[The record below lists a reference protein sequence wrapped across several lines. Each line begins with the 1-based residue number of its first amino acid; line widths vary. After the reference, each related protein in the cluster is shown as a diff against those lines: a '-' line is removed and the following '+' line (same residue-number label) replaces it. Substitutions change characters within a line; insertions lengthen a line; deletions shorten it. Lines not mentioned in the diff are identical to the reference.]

1 MEYKDLI
8 KAKQQNDNSVNTI
21 PPHTNSISTGVY
33 DTSPIDEAVM
43 DKLFRGDAAIAKE
56 YSHFEAEKNK
66 YAKYDVNVNALS
78 TEEELQRERAKNQS
92 ALEQGFNMVVQAIA
106 NEVVIGGIKGF
117 SDIADLFINMFK
129 NEPNDYTNAVSQEL
143 ESWQDA
149 IRNKF
154 AIYEKDPDKSFNIL
168 DTGWIFNGL
177 VSVASTATMALPT
190 AGVVKGA
197 AAISKIPKLGKALKG
212 ARAATVKGT
221 ANILRKVPAWSSI
234 STGRMVNA
242 IERGA
247 SITTN
252 AAVSRTIENYME
264 AREVYKE
271 VYDNKLEEV
280 NSLTKEQKDELIANN
295 PQFEGMS
302 NEEIAKYIAGESAD
316 KTFKL
321 DYYALLFD
329 VLQFNGISSLWKPKA
344 FNRSTAA
351 LRIENIN
358 SMRQAAIDAG
368 EENAKKLLTT
378 TGIKGWA
385 NRQLYKFNSPKSAL
399 STLLSIPF
407 TEGLEEMLQ
416 GYNTEAG
423 KTKAEEIMHPYT
435 FTPLT
440 LSSYLSDPESWEQGF
455 WGVVGGKGFEK
466 VSTYVGNGYK
476 ILKAK
481 WNKEEISKQDYALW
495 LTANEKIRTSE
506 IRNRN
511 NIFKQ
516 YKANMDRLNAVNGEA
531 PKGIRTLRDNNGNII
546 YEKRTI
552 KRDNGEEITID
563 VPKKEEYEL
572 SENEIVEEK
581 IKATN
586 NFLADMG
593 MNACDAGNYRLLME
607 YIKDPIVRKSILE
620 SNPEYSS
627 IFNDILTK
635 QMDKV
640 RSNYEDNVYSIGN
653 AVEDENN
660 VSFSAITKLSRNV
673 TRSQLALESIDDR
686 INALNNNID
695 KLNLSDDEKTK
706 VNKRL
711 LSELYKEYNQI
722 KNYADNIRSRT
733 AKIENEKNNV
743 YQYSEQGRDAEL
755 YYIDRSLSSLR
766 ELIKNIAGETIDISS
781 FNEVDFDYIISDLI
795 KDTTID
801 KSNPTTFDFSKLQDG
816 VYKEDNIS
824 LDTDTKAF
832 VIPEPITKKIDLLKS
847 KAYLEAYIPKTL
859 QDKRYFIKEMQE
871 QEDMF
876 YGIKIANAAKQIED
890 WAIKQDDLVQTY
902 KDITTNN
909 VPEELKDALNVLRW
923 GYSGTKEWVNTI
935 IQSLIEEQKK
945 RDRIKEE
952 SGKANVNGET
962 LTEDKAEELQK
973 KHNPVEED
981 RKKDTINPEVNP
993 KDKANDDVGTPSST
1007 GDSKQTTD
1015 EAPDGSPVQTTDDSN
1030 NKADSI
1036 VTDLLRKQAEE
1047 RKKDSDDAEK
1057 LFKREEQA
1065 IRVLDN
1071 QEEII
1076 FKNAIVKYFK
1086 EHIITSND
1094 IDDIINLDIKTTEL
1108 SNKYANKI
1116 IDDYKSGKIAIKNI
1130 EKVDHELIINAI
1142 QDEIMFLRSTIKM
1155 AKLNTTDDKRT
1166 IINKLLVKSRL
1177 ASYSKDI
1184 FKNVDSISDYLKT
1197 DNNELID
1204 KLVQSYIEDIY
1215 GDQLS
1220 NLKTVHIDDLIL
1232 YLYNKY
1238 CANENIFTKKEL
1250 KDVFKLIRD
1259 QKLLRNYNSNVKG
1272 NYNIVFNNSMLDSS
1286 AGNYNNFAIAISELE
1301 ASRRANDSNM
1311 RFNPITRKGSIDDIN
1326 STEFENLNKLIN
1338 SKKLQYGT
1346 KLIVE
1351 LADNG
1356 YLEIYAGS
1364 KDKRTKLGTLNVP
1377 AQEVDSQNNT
1387 VTYKPRIGKNA
1398 VLIHGVTST
1407 TKQNKDGSK
1416 LYNSYRLIADPI
1428 FQAIYNDKELF
1439 NIVYK
1444 YRITNNKSKFDN
1456 DLAEQFR
1463 TKLFEAI
1470 KDKGDINKYFNKA
1483 NEITGKDIL
1492 DSISYIAVYDTSPAN
1507 VDDLEYHRLN
1517 YYNYCKKEFF
1527 NYQKSY
1533 EIAKAINDNSS
1544 KYTITFNGLTI
1555 KTSDNIIKKGVEI
1568 SDTEININQLKLN
1581 GKSNP
1586 IVMFENDASDMT
1598 RATIEDSRIDLSGK
1612 IIPPLSTGSMG
1623 LFLGFK
1629 NEAMMI
1635 ATLTTPNKLSK
1646 DNGMKSDM
1654 TNELVNIISGAIDK
1668 RNKGTNAES
1677 IITELYDKFS
1687 YLFNSRD
1694 LHAPSIFSGIFNMSS
1709 VDKETGSKYIVFKN
1723 DNNDKGFTISFYVDK
1738 KDNDK
1743 LVIKVKDDRQE
1754 EKITYIKDGN
1764 EKELQTAIK
1773 EIVNGITY
1781 NKSFV
1786 AKRDNEAYKNNPY
1799 FRKTDNG
1806 GFIIKLNNNKREY
1819 DNFADFVIRE
1829 NAFKTN
1835 AIINDTIE
1843 SGDSITSMYMEVKE
1857 TKTKKKK
1864 EDTTKKVEK
1873 EYNFNKASINEAKTK
1888 LTETITKVNGKSRK
1902 INEPIKAIDI
1912 LKAIGLDQN
1921 EDISKI
1927 INKGETSIIPEEVY
1941 YNSTLGEH
1949 QAQFESSNNK
1959 ITLVKYMTNINNYIG
1974 KSNHTVDAKKSYIQK
1989 EMMRMLVHE
1998 SIHKKISEL
2007 TKEQRSYILTQI
2019 ADVYD
2024 ETIRQL
2030 NKKIKDKTGD
2040 TKTYKKTLK
2049 WLQDETIFGN
2059 IKERNNEINDSI
2071 LNEAEEF
2078 LVESITREDFY
2089 SILNELETE
2098 SGEDYIVE
2106 NENKS
2111 IFNKIID
2118 ILFKIF
2124 NKLVGKDVDL
2134 NTKSILA
2141 KEYKILSDDIK
2152 VIQDTIKKVETNITP
2167 ENNRENDGETSKEN
2181 NEDNVLY
2188 ELNEK
2193 LTEDEEYKTEN
2204 EDLNDLFFSATTD
2217 IEIYN
2222 TKLNTLKISSMND
2235 FIKQFP
2241 IENRTDIEQMLDN
2254 NEITYYCK

>member
-33 DTSPIDEAVM
+33 DTSPVDEAVM
-43 DKLFRGDAAIAKE
+43 DKLFRGAAAITKE

-66 YAKYDVNVNALS
+66 YAKYDVKVNALS
-78 TEEELQRERAKNQS
+78 TEQELQRERAKNQS
-92 ALEQGFNMVVQAIA
+92 ALEQGFNMVVQAVA

-129 NEPNDYTNAVSQEL
+129 DEPNDYTNAVSQEL

-197 AAISKIPKLGKALKG
+197 ALLTKIPKLGKALKE
-212 ARAATVKGT
+212 ARAAAVKGT
-221 ANILRKVPAWSSI
+221 ANALRKVPALSSV

-252 AAVSRTIENYME
+252 AVVSRTIENYME
-264 AREVYKE
+264 AREVFKE

-280 NSLTKEQKDELIANN
+280 NSLTKEQREELIANN
-295 PQFEGMS
+295 PQFAGKS

-316 KTFKL
+316 KTFKN
-321 DYYALLFD
+321 DYWALAFD
-329 VLQFNGISSLWKPKA
+329 MLQFHSISSLWKPKA
-344 FNRSTAA
+344 GNRATAA
-351 LRIENIN
+351 LKIENIN
-358 SMRQAAIDAG
+358 SMRQTAIDAG
-368 EENAKKLLTT
+368 AENVKLLAT
-378 TGIKGWA
+378 TGLKGWG
-385 NRQLYKFNSPKSAL
+385 NRQLYKLKNPLQTIA
-399 STLLSIPF
+399 SIPF
-407 TEGLEEMLQ
+407 TEGIEEMMQ
-416 GYNTEAG
+416 GYFSEAG

-435 FTPLT
+435 FTPLE

-466 VSTYVGNGYK
+466 VSTYAGNAYK
-476 ILKAK
+476 MIKAK
-481 WNKEEISKQDYALW
+481 INKEDISKQDYTLG
-495 LTANEKIRTSE
+495 LTADEKIRASE
-506 IRNRN
+506 IRNRTN
-511 NIFKQ
+511 LFKN
-516 YKANMDRLNAVNGEA
+516 YKNEMDRLNQSEV
-531 PKGIRTLRDNNGNII
+531 KGTRNVRDDKGNIVYEEKTITDNNGKEVKIP
-546 YEKRTI
+546 
-552 KRDNGEEITID
+552 
-563 VPKKEEYEL
+563 VPKEEEYTL
-572 SENEIVEEK
+572 SASEIEEAK
-581 IKATN
+581 AKATN
-586 NFLADMG
+586 DFLADIV
-593 MNACDAGNYRLLME
+593 MNSIDAGNYNLL
-607 YIKDPIVRKSILE
+607 KDYLKSKEVRDSMRKSV
-620 SNPEYSS
+620 PEYSVT
-627 IFNDILTK
+627 FNDTLLEK
-635 QMDKV
+635 MDKV
-640 RSNYEDNVYSIGN
+640 KNNYEDNVYSIGN
-653 AVEDENN
+653 AVEDEDN

-673 TRSQLALESIDDR
+673 TRSQLELESIDDR

-733 AKIENEKNNV
+733 AKIENKNNNV

-755 YYIDRSLSSLR
+755 YYINRSLDSSR
-766 ELIKNIAGETIDISS
+766 ELIKNIAGETIDVSS
-781 FNEVDFDYIISDLI
+781 INDNNFDSIISNLI
-795 KDTTID
+795 KDAIID
-801 KSNPTTFDFSKLQDG
+801 KSDPTTFDFSKLQDSTY
-816 VYKEDNIS
+816 VDDNID
-824 LDTDTKAF
+824 LDTDTKKF

-859 QDKRYFIKEMQE
+859 EDKRYFIKEMQE

-890 WAIKQDDLVQTY
+890 WAIKQNDLVQTY

-909 VPEELKDALNVLRW
+909 VPEELKDSLDVLRW

-935 IQSLIEEQKK
+935 IQSLIEEQEK

-952 SGKANVNGET
+952 SGKANVSGET
-962 LTEDKAEELQK
+962 LTEDKAKELQK

-981 RKKDTINPEVNP
+981 RKKDAINPKVNP
-993 KDKANDDVGTPSST
+993 KDKADDAGTPPST
-1007 GDSKQTTD
+1007 GGSRQTTD
-1015 EAPDGSPVQTTDDSN
+1015 EAPDGSTVQTTDDQN
-1030 NKADSI
+1030 NKADKT
-1036 VTDLLRKQAEE
+1036 VTDILREQAEE
-1047 RKKDSDDAEK
+1047 EKKVLTSAEQI
-1057 LFKREEQA
+1057 FKREEQA
-1065 IRVLDN
+1065 IRALDN

-1076 FKNAIVKYFK
+1076 FKNAIVNHFK
-1086 EHIITSND
+1086 NRVITSND
-1094 IDDIINLDIKTTEL
+1094 IDDIINLDIKTEEL

-1130 EKVDHELIINAI
+1130 EKVDHELIVNAI

-1155 AKLNTTDDKRT
+1155 AKLNTADDKRA
-1166 IINKLLVKSRL
+1166 IINKLLIKSRL

-1184 FKNVDSISDYLKT
+1184 FKNVNAISDYLKT

-1204 KLVQSYIEDIY
+1204 KLVQSYIEDVY
-1215 GDQLS
+1215 GDQLP

-1311 RFNPITRKGSIDDIN
+1311 RFNPITRKNSTDDISN
-1326 STEFENLNKLIN
+1326 IELKLLNKLIN
-1338 SKKLQYGT
+1338 DKKLQYGT

-1364 KDKRTKLGTLNVP
+1364 KDKKTKLGTLNVP

-1387 VTYKPRIGKNA
+1387 VTYKPRIGKNV

-1407 TKQNKDGSK
+1407 TKQAKDGSK

-1456 DLAEQFR
+1456 NLAEQFR

-1492 DSISYIAVYDTSPAN
+1492 DSISYIAVYDTSPNSA
-1507 VDDLEYHRLN
+1507 DDLEYHRLN
-1517 YYNYCKKEFF
+1517 YYKYCKKEFF

-1533 EIAKAINDNSS
+1533 EIAEAIRNGTS

-1555 KTSDNIIKKGVEI
+1555 KTSDNVIKKGVEI
-1568 SDTEININQLKLN
+1568 SDTETNIDQLKLN

-1586 IVMFENDASDMT
+1586 IVMFENDASGMT

-1646 DNGMKSDM
+1646 DNAMKSDM
-1654 TNELVNIISGAIDK
+1654 TNELVNIISEAIDK

-1694 LHAPSIFSGIFNMSS
+1694 LHAPSIFNGIFNMSS
-1709 VDKETGSKYIVFKN
+1709 VDKETGSRYIVFKN

-1786 AKRDNEAYKNNPY
+1786 AKRDNEVYKNNPY
-1799 FRKTDNG
+1799 FGKDDKE
-1806 GFIIKLNNNKREY
+1806 GFFIKLNNNKREY

-1843 SGDSITSMYMEVKE
+1843 SGDSITAMYMEVKE

-1864 EDTTKKVEK
+1864 GDTAKKAKK
-1873 EYNFNKASINEAKTK
+1873 EYNFNKASINDVKTK
-1888 LTETITKVNGKSRK
+1888 LTETITKVNGKPRK
-1902 INEPIKAIDI
+1902 ANEHIKTIDI

-1927 INKGETSIIPEEVY
+1927 INKGETNIIPEEVY

-1959 ITLVKYMTNINNYIG
+1959 ITLVKYMTNINDYIG

-2007 TKEQRSYILTQI
+2007 TKEQRTYILTQI

-2040 TKTYKKTLK
+2040 TRTYKKTLT

-2089 SILNELETE
+2089 SVLNELETE

-2152 VIQDTIKKVETNITP
+2152 VIQDTIKKVETEVTTKANVTL
-2167 ENNRENDGETSKEN
+2167 ENNGEEN
-2181 NEDNVLY
+2181 NEENVLY
-2188 ELNEK
+2188 ELDEE

-2204 EDLNDLFFSATTD
+2204 IDLNDLFFSATTD
-2217 IEIYN
+2217 IETYN
-2222 TKLNTLKISSMND
+2222 AKLNTLKISSMND

>member
-21 PPHTNSISTGVY
+21 PPHTNSVSTGVY

-43 DKLFRGDAAIAKE
+43 DKLFRGAAAITKE

-92 ALEQGFNMVVQAIA
+92 ALEQGFNMVVQAVA

-129 NEPNDYTNAVSQEL
+129 DEPNDYTNAVSQEL

-190 AGVVKGA
+190 AGVVKSA
-197 AAISKIPKLGKALKG
+197 ALLTKIPKLGKALKG
-212 ARAATVKGT
+212 ARAAAVKGT
-221 ANILRKVPAWSSI
+221 ANALRKVPKWSSV

-242 IERGA
+242 VERGA
-247 SITTN
+247 SIATN
-252 AAVSRTIENYME
+252 SVVSRTIENYME
-264 AREVYKE
+264 AREVFKE

-280 NSLTKEQKDELIANN
+280 NSLTKEQREELIANN
-295 PQFEGMS
+295 PQLAGKS

-316 KTFKL
+316 KTFKN
-321 DYYALLFD
+321 DYWALAFD
-329 VLQFNGISSLWKPKA
+329 MLQFHSISSLWKPKA
-344 FNRSTAA
+344 GNRATAA
-351 LRIENIN
+351 LKIENIN

-368 EENAKKLLTT
+368 AENVKLLAT
-378 TGIKGWA
+378 TGLKGWG
-385 NRQLYKFNSPKSAL
+385 NRQLYKLKNPLQTIA
-399 STLLSIPF
+399 SIPF
-407 TEGLEEMLQ
+407 TEGIEEMMQ
-416 GYNTEAG
+416 SYFSEAG

-435 FTPLT
+435 FTPLE

-466 VSTYVGNGYK
+466 VSTYAGNAYK
-476 ILKAK
+476 MIKAK
-481 WNKEEISKQDYALW
+481 INKEDISKQDYALG
-495 LTANEKIRTSE
+495 LTADEKIRASE
-506 IRNRN
+506 IRNRTN
-511 NIFKQ
+511 LFKN
-516 YKANMDRLNAVNGEA
+516 YKNEMDRLNQSEV
-531 PKGIRTLRDNNGNII
+531 KGTRNVRDDKGNII
-546 YEKRTI
+546 YEEKTI
-552 KRDNGEEITID
+552 TDNNGKEVKIP
-563 VPKKEEYEL
+563 VPKEEEYTL
-572 SENEIVEEK
+572 SASEIEEAK
-581 IKATN
+581 AKATN
-586 NFLADMG
+586 DFLADMV
-593 MNACDAGNYRLLME
+593 MNSIDAGNYNLLKE
-607 YIKDPIVRKSILE
+607 YLKSKEVRDSIRKSV
-620 SNPEYSS
+620 PEYSTT
-627 IFNDILTK
+627 FDDTLLEK
-635 QMDKV
+635 MDKV

-673 TRSQLALESIDDR
+673 TRSQLELESIDDR
-686 INALNNNID
+686 INALNDNID

-722 KNYADNIRSRT
+722 KNYADDIRSRT
-733 AKIENEKNNV
+733 AKIEKEKNNV
-743 YQYSEQGRDAEL
+743 YRYSEQGRDAEL
-755 YYIDRSLSSLR
+755 YYIDRSLKSLK
-766 ELIKNIAGETIDISS
+766 ELIKNIAGETIDVSS
-781 FNEVDFDYIISDLI
+781 INKDNFDSIISNLI
-795 KDTTID
+795 KGVIID
-801 KSNPTTFDFSKLQDG
+801 KSDPTTFDFSKLQDSTY
-816 VYKEDNIS
+816 VDDDID
-824 LDTDTKAF
+824 LDIDTKKF

-859 QDKRYFIKEMQE
+859 EDKRYFIKEMQE

-909 VPEELKDALNVLRW
+909 VPEELKDSLDILRW

-935 IQSLIEEQKK
+935 IQSLIEEQEK

-962 LTEDKAEELQK
+962 LTKDKAEELQK

-981 RKKDTINPEVNP
+981 RKKDTIDPEVNP
-993 KDKANDDVGTPSST
+993 KDKADDDAGTPPST
-1007 GDSKQTTD
+1007 GDLRQTTD
-1015 EAPDGSPVQTTDDSN
+1015 EAPDGSTVQTTDDSN
-1030 NKADSI
+1030 NKADST

-1071 QEEII
+1071 QEEIV

-1086 EHIITSND
+1086 EHIITSDD

-1130 EKVDHELIINAI
+1130 EKVDHELIVNAI

-1155 AKLNTTDDKRT
+1155 AKLNTTDDKRA

-1184 FKNVDSISDYLKT
+1184 FKNVDAISDYLKT

-1204 KLVQSYIEDIY
+1204 KLVQSYIEDVY
-1215 GDQLS
+1215 GDQLP

-1238 CANENIFTKKEL
+1238 CANEEIFTKKEL

-1286 AGNYNNFAIAISELE
+1286 AGSYNNFAIAISELE

-1311 RFNPITRKGSIDDIN
+1311 RFNPVTRKNTD
-1326 STEFENLNKLIN
+1326 EFGNIESELLNKLIN
-1338 SKKLQYGT
+1338 DKKLQYGT

-1356 YLEIYAGS
+1356 YLEIYSGS
-1364 KDKRTKLGTLNVP
+1364 KDKKTKLGTLNVP

-1407 TKQNKDGSK
+1407 TKQAKDGSK

-1428 FQAIYNDKELF
+1428 FQAIYNNKELF
-1439 NIVYK
+1439 DIVYK

-1492 DSISYIAVYDTSPAN
+1492 DSISYIAVYDTSPASA
-1507 VDDLEYHRLN
+1507 DDLEYHRLN

-1533 EIAKAINDNSS
+1533 EIAKAIRNGTS

-1555 KTSDNIIKKGVEI
+1555 KTSDNVIKKGVEI
-1568 SDTEININQLKLN
+1568 SDTEINIDQLKLN

-1586 IVMFENDASDMT
+1586 IVMFENDDSGMT

-1612 IIPPLSTGSMG
+1612 IIPYLSTGSMG

-1743 LVIKVKDDRQE
+1743 LVIKVKDNRQE

-1799 FRKTDNG
+1799 FGKDDKG
-1806 GFIIKLNNNKREY
+1806 GFFIKLNNNERRY
-1819 DNFADFVIRE
+1819 TNFADFIIKE

-1843 SGDSITSMYMEVKE
+1843 SGDSITAMYMEVKE

-1888 LTETITKVNGKSRK
+1888 LTETITKVNGKPRK

-1959 ITLVKYMTNINNYIG
+1959 ITLVKYMTNINDYIG

-2019 ADVYD
+2019 ADIYD

-2089 SILNELETE
+2089 SVLNELETE
-2098 SGEDYIVE
+2098 SGKDYIVE

-2111 IFNKIID
+2111 IFNRIID
-2118 ILFKIF
+2118 ILFRIF

-2152 VIQDTIKKVETNITP
+2152 VVQDAIKKIETDVTTETNITP
-2167 ENNRENDGETSKEN
+2167 ENNGENGEEN
-2181 NEDNVLY
+2181 A
-2188 ELNEK
+2188 LNEVNKK
-2193 LTEDEEYKTEN
+2193 LTEDKTTLVTEN
-2204 EDLNDLFFSATTD
+2204 PENVNVNDLPFSATTD
-2217 IEIYN
+2217 IETYN
-2222 TKLNTLKISSMND
+2222 AKLNTLKISSMND

-2241 IENRTDIEQMLDN
+2241 IENRTDIERMLDN

>member
-1 MEYKDLI
+1 
-8 KAKQQNDNSVNTI
+8 
-21 PPHTNSISTGVY
+21 
-33 DTSPIDEAVM
+33 
-43 DKLFRGDAAIAKE
+43 
-56 YSHFEAEKNK
+56 
-66 YAKYDVNVNALS
+66 
-78 TEEELQRERAKNQS
+78 
-92 ALEQGFNMVVQAIA
+92 
-106 NEVVIGGIKGF
+106 
-117 SDIADLFINMFK
+117 
-129 NEPNDYTNAVSQEL
+129 
-143 ESWQDA
+143 
-149 IRNKF
+149 
-154 AIYEKDPDKSFNIL
+154 
-168 DTGWIFNGL
+168 
-177 VSVASTATMALPT
+177 
-190 AGVVKGA
+190 
-197 AAISKIPKLGKALKG
+197 
-212 ARAATVKGT
+212 
-221 ANILRKVPAWSSI
+221 
-234 STGRMVNA
+234 
-242 IERGA
+242 
-247 SITTN
+247 
-252 AAVSRTIENYME
+252 
-264 AREVYKE
+264 
-271 VYDNKLEEV
+271 
-280 NSLTKEQKDELIANN
+280 
-295 PQFEGMS
+295 
-302 NEEIAKYIAGESAD
+302 
-316 KTFKL
+316 
-321 DYYALLFD
+321 
-329 VLQFNGISSLWKPKA
+329 
-344 FNRSTAA
+344 
-351 LRIENIN
+351 
-358 SMRQAAIDAG
+358 
-368 EENAKKLLTT
+368 
-378 TGIKGWA
+378 
-385 NRQLYKFNSPKSAL
+385 
-399 STLLSIPF
+399 
-407 TEGLEEMLQ
+407 
-416 GYNTEAG
+416 
-423 KTKAEEIMHPYT
+423 
-435 FTPLT
+435 
-440 LSSYLSDPESWEQGF
+440 
-455 WGVVGGKGFEK
+455 
-466 VSTYVGNGYK
+466 
-476 ILKAK
+476 
-481 WNKEEISKQDYALW
+481 
-495 LTANEKIRTSE
+495 
-506 IRNRN
+506 
-511 NIFKQ
+511 
-516 YKANMDRLNAVNGEA
+516 
-531 PKGIRTLRDNNGNII
+531 
-546 YEKRTI
+546 
-552 KRDNGEEITID
+552 
-563 VPKKEEYEL
+563 
-572 SENEIVEEK
+572 
-581 IKATN
+581 
-586 NFLADMG
+586 
-593 MNACDAGNYRLLME
+593 
-607 YIKDPIVRKSILE
+607 
-620 SNPEYSS
+620 
-627 IFNDILTK
+627 
-635 QMDKV
+635 
-640 RSNYEDNVYSIGN
+640 
-653 AVEDENN
+653 
-660 VSFSAITKLSRNV
+660 
-673 TRSQLALESIDDR
+673 
-686 INALNNNID
+686 
-695 KLNLSDDEKTK
+695 
-706 VNKRL
+706 
-711 LSELYKEYNQI
+711 
-722 KNYADNIRSRT
+722 
-733 AKIENEKNNV
+733 
-743 YQYSEQGRDAEL
+743 
-755 YYIDRSLSSLR
+755 
-766 ELIKNIAGETIDISS
+766 
-781 FNEVDFDYIISDLI
+781 
-795 KDTTID
+795 
-801 KSNPTTFDFSKLQDG
+801 
-816 VYKEDNIS
+816 
-824 LDTDTKAF
+824 
-832 VIPEPITKKIDLLKS
+832 
-847 KAYLEAYIPKTL
+847 
-859 QDKRYFIKEMQE
+859 
-871 QEDMF
+871 
-876 YGIKIANAAKQIED
+876 
-890 WAIKQDDLVQTY
+890 
-902 KDITTNN
+902 
-909 VPEELKDALNVLRW
+909 
-923 GYSGTKEWVNTI
+923 
-935 IQSLIEEQKK
+935 
-945 RDRIKEE
+945 
-952 SGKANVNGET
+952 
-962 LTEDKAEELQK
+962 
-973 KHNPVEED
+973 
-981 RKKDTINPEVNP
+981 
-993 KDKANDDVGTPSST
+993 
-1007 GDSKQTTD
+1007 
-1015 EAPDGSPVQTTDDSN
+1015 
-1030 NKADSI
+1030 
-1036 VTDLLRKQAEE
+1036 
-1047 RKKDSDDAEK
+1047 
-1057 LFKREEQA
+1057 
-1065 IRVLDN
+1065 
-1071 QEEII
+1071 
-1076 FKNAIVKYFK
+1076 
-1086 EHIITSND
+1086 
-1094 IDDIINLDIKTTEL
+1094 
-1108 SNKYANKI
+1108 
-1116 IDDYKSGKIAIKNI
+1116 
-1130 EKVDHELIINAI
+1130 
-1142 QDEIMFLRSTIKM
+1142 MFLRSTIKM
-1155 AKLNTTDDKRT
+1155 AKLNTTDDKRA
-1166 IINKLLVKSRL
+1166 IINKLLIKSRL

-1184 FKNVDSISDYLKT
+1184 FKNVDAISDYLKT

-1204 KLVQSYIEDIY
+1204 KLVQSYIEDVY
-1215 GDQLS
+1215 GDQLP

-1238 CANENIFTKKEL
+1238 CANDRIFTEKEL

-1311 RFNPITRKGSIDDIN
+1311 RFNPITRKGSIDDICDIE
-1326 STEFENLNKLIN
+1326 SELLNKLIN
-1338 SKKLQYGT
+1338 DKKLQYGT

-1356 YLEIYAGS
+1356 FLEIYAGS
-1364 KDKRTKLGTLNVP
+1364 KDKETKLGILNVP

-1416 LYNSYRLIADPI
+1416 LYNSYRLIADPV

-1439 NIVYK
+1439 DIVYK

-1492 DSISYIAVYDTSPAN
+1492 DSISYIAVYNTSSASA
-1507 VDDLEYHRLN
+1507 DDLEYHRLI

-1555 KTSDNIIKKGVEI
+1555 KTSDNVIKKGVEI

-1586 IVMFENDASDMT
+1586 IVMFENDDSGMT

-1799 FRKTDNG
+1799 FGKDDKG
-1806 GFIIKLNNNKREY
+1806 GFFIKLNNNERRY
-1819 DNFADFVIRE
+1819 TNFADFIIRE

-1843 SGDSITSMYMEVKE
+1843 SGDSITAMYMEVKE

-1873 EYNFNKASINEAKTK
+1873 EYNFNKASINEAKAK
-1888 LTETITKVNGKSRK
+1888 LTETITKVNGKPRK
-1902 INEPIKAIDI
+1902 INQPIKAIDI

-1949 QAQFESSNNK
+1949 QAQFESSNNR
-1959 ITLVKYMTNINNYIG
+1959 ITLVSYMANIDDYIS
-1974 KSNHTVDAKKSYIQK
+1974 KKHTVDAKKSYIQK

-2007 TKEQRSYILTQI
+2007 TKEQRTYILTQI

-2030 NKKIKDKTGD
+2030 NKKINDKIGD

-2089 SILNELETE
+2089 SVLNKLETE

-2111 IFNKIID
+2111 IFNRIID
-2118 ILFKIF
+2118 ILFRIF

-2152 VIQDTIKKVETNITP
+2152 AVQDTIKKIETDITPETNITP
-2167 ENNRENDGETSKEN
+2167 EENGEEN
-2181 NEDNVLY
+2181 ALKKVNK
-2188 ELNEK
+2188 K
-2193 LTEDEEYKTEN
+2193 LIEDETTLVIKKPKN
-2204 EDLNDLFFSATTD
+2204 IDLKDLSFSATTD
-2217 IEIYN
+2217 IETYN

-2241 IENRTDIEQMLDN
+2241 IENRTDIERMLDN

>member
-21 PPHTNSISTGVY
+21 PPHTNSVSTGVY

-43 DKLFRGDAAIAKE
+43 DKLFRGAAAITKE

-92 ALEQGFNMVVQAIA
+92 ALEQGFNMVVQAVA

-129 NEPNDYTNAVSQEL
+129 DEPNDYTNAVSQEL

-190 AGVVKGA
+190 AGVVKSA
-197 AAISKIPKLGKALKG
+197 ALLTKIPKLGKALKG
-212 ARAATVKGT
+212 ARAAAVKGT
-221 ANILRKVPAWSSI
+221 ANALRKVPKWSSV

-242 IERGA
+242 VERGA
-247 SITTN
+247 SIATN
-252 AAVSRTIENYME
+252 SVVSRTIENYME
-264 AREVYKE
+264 AREVFKE

-280 NSLTKEQKDELIANN
+280 NSLTKEQREELIANN
-295 PQFEGMS
+295 PQLAGKS

-316 KTFKL
+316 KTFKN
-321 DYYALLFD
+321 DYWALAFD
-329 VLQFNGISSLWKPKA
+329 MLQFHSISSLWKPKA
-344 FNRSTAA
+344 GNRATAA
-351 LRIENIN
+351 LKIENIN

-368 EENAKKLLTT
+368 AENVKLLAT
-378 TGIKGWA
+378 TGLKGWG
-385 NRQLYKFNSPKSAL
+385 NRQLYKLKNPLQTIASV
-399 STLLSIPF
+399 PF
-407 TEGLEEMLQ
+407 TEGIEEMMQ
-416 GYNTEAG
+416 SYFSEAG

-435 FTPLT
+435 FTPLE

-466 VSTYVGNGYK
+466 VSTYAGNAYK
-476 ILKAK
+476 MIKAK
-481 WNKEEISKQDYALW
+481 INKEDISKQDYALG
-495 LTANEKIRTSE
+495 LTADEKIRASE
-506 IRNRN
+506 IRNRTN
-511 NIFKQ
+511 LFKN
-516 YKANMDRLNAVNGEA
+516 YKNEMDRLNQSEV
-531 PKGIRTLRDNNGNII
+531 KGTRNVRDDKGNII
-546 YEKRTI
+546 YEEKTI
-552 KRDNGEEITID
+552 TDNNGKEVKIP
-563 VPKKEEYEL
+563 VPKEEEYTL
-572 SENEIVEEK
+572 SASEIEEAK
-581 IKATN
+581 AKATN
-586 NFLADMG
+586 DFLADMV
-593 MNACDAGNYRLLME
+593 MNSIDAGNYNLL
-607 YIKDPIVRKSILE
+607 KDYLKSKEVRDSMRKSV
-620 SNPEYSS
+620 PEYSTT
-627 IFNDILTK
+627 FDDTLLEK
-635 QMDKV
+635 MDKV

-673 TRSQLALESIDDR
+673 TRSQLELESIDDR
-686 INALNNNID
+686 INALNDNID

-722 KNYADNIRSRT
+722 KNYADDIRSRT
-733 AKIENEKNNV
+733 AKIEKEKNNV
-743 YQYSEQGRDAEL
+743 YRYSEQGRDAEL
-755 YYIDRSLSSLR
+755 YYIDRSLKSLK
-766 ELIKNIAGETIDISS
+766 ELIKNIAGETIDVSS
-781 FNEVDFDYIISDLI
+781 INKDNFDSIISNLI
-795 KDTTID
+795 KGVIID
-801 KSNPTTFDFSKLQDG
+801 KSDPTTFDFSKLQDSTY
-816 VYKEDNIS
+816 VDDDID
-824 LDTDTKAF
+824 LDIDTKKF

-859 QDKRYFIKEMQE
+859 EDKRYFIKEMQE

-909 VPEELKDALNVLRW
+909 VPEELKDSLDILRW

-935 IQSLIEEQKK
+935 IQSLIEEQEK

-962 LTEDKAEELQK
+962 LTKDKAEELQK

-981 RKKDTINPEVNP
+981 RKKDTIDPEVNP
-993 KDKANDDVGTPSST
+993 KDKADDDAGTPPST
-1007 GDSKQTTD
+1007 GDLRQTTD
-1015 EAPDGSPVQTTDDSN
+1015 EAPDGSTVQTTDDSN
-1030 NKADSI
+1030 NKADST

-1071 QEEII
+1071 QEEIV

-1086 EHIITSND
+1086 EHIITSDD

-1130 EKVDHELIINAI
+1130 EKVDHELIVNAI

-1155 AKLNTTDDKRT
+1155 AKLNTTDDKRA

-1184 FKNVDSISDYLKT
+1184 FKNVDAISDYLKT

-1204 KLVQSYIEDIY
+1204 KLIQSYIEDVY

-1286 AGNYNNFAIAISELE
+1286 AGSYNNFAIAISELE

-1311 RFNPITRKGSIDDIN
+1311 RFNPVTRKNTD
-1326 STEFENLNKLIN
+1326 EFGNIESELLNKLIN
-1338 SKKLQYGT
+1338 DKKLQYGT

-1356 YLEIYAGS
+1356 YLEIYSGS
-1364 KDKRTKLGTLNVP
+1364 KDKKTKLGTLNVP

-1407 TKQNKDGSK
+1407 TKQAKDGSK

-1428 FQAIYNDKELF
+1428 FQAIYNNKELF
-1439 NIVYK
+1439 DIVYK

-1492 DSISYIAVYDTSPAN
+1492 DSISYIAVYDTSPASA
-1507 VDDLEYHRLN
+1507 DDLEYHRLN

-1544 KYTITFNGLTI
+1544 KYTITFNGLTV
-1555 KTSDNIIKKGVEI
+1555 KTSDNVIKKGVEI

-1586 IVMFENDASDMT
+1586 IVMFENDDSGMT

-1612 IIPPLSTGSMG
+1612 IIPYLSTGSMG

-1743 LVIKVKDDRQE
+1743 LVIKVKDNRQE

-1799 FRKTDNG
+1799 FGKDDKG
-1806 GFIIKLNNNKREY
+1806 GFFIKLNNNERRY
-1819 DNFADFVIRE
+1819 TNFADFIIKE

-1843 SGDSITSMYMEVKE
+1843 SGDSITAMYMKVKE

-1888 LTETITKVNGKSRK
+1888 LTETITKVNGKPRK
-1902 INEPIKAIDI
+1902 TNEPIKAIDI

-1959 ITLVKYMTNINNYIG
+1959 ITLVKYMTNINDYIG

-2019 ADVYD
+2019 ADIYD

-2089 SILNELETE
+2089 SVLNELETE
-2098 SGEDYIVE
+2098 SGKDYIVE

-2111 IFNKIID
+2111 IFNRIID
-2118 ILFKIF
+2118 ILFRIF

-2152 VIQDTIKKVETNITP
+2152 VVQDAIKKIETDVTTETNITP
-2167 ENNRENDGETSKEN
+2167 ENNGENGEEN
-2181 NEDNVLY
+2181 A
-2188 ELNEK
+2188 LNEVNKK
-2193 LTEDEEYKTEN
+2193 LTEDKTTLVTEN
-2204 EDLNDLFFSATTD
+2204 PENVNVNDLPFSATTD
-2217 IEIYN
+2217 IETYN
-2222 TKLNTLKISSMND
+2222 AKLTTLKISSMND

-2241 IENRTDIEQMLDN
+2241 IENRTDIERMLDN

>member
-66 YAKYDVNVNALS
+66 YAKYDVKVNALS

-92 ALEQGFNMVVQAIA
+92 ALEQGFNMVVQAVA

-197 AAISKIPKLGKALKG
+197 ALLTKIPKLGKALKG
-212 ARAATVKGT
+212 ARAAAVKGT
-221 ANILRKVPAWSSI
+221 ANALRKVPAWSSI

-280 NSLTKEQKDELIANN
+280 NSLTKEQREELIANN
-295 PQFEGMS
+295 PQLAGKS

-316 KTFKL
+316 KTFKN
-321 DYYALLFD
+321 DYWALAFD
-329 VLQFNGISSLWKPKA
+329 ILQFHSISSLWKPKA
-344 FNRSTAA
+344 GNRATAA
-351 LRIENIN
+351 LKIENIN

-368 EENAKKLLTT
+368 AENVKLLAT
-378 TGIKGWA
+378 TGLKGWG
-385 NRQLYKFNSPKSAL
+385 NRQLYKLKNPLQTIA
-399 STLLSIPF
+399 SIPF
-407 TEGLEEMLQ
+407 TEGIEEMMQ
-416 GYNTEAG
+416 GYFSEAG
-423 KTKAEEIMHPYT
+423 KIKAEEIMHPYT
-435 FTPLT
+435 FTPLE

-466 VSTYVGNGYK
+466 VSTYAGNAYK
-476 ILKAK
+476 MIKAK
-481 WNKEEISKQDYALW
+481 INKEDISKQDYALG
-495 LTANEKIRTSE
+495 LTADEKIRASE
-506 IRNRN
+506 IRNRTN
-511 NIFKQ
+511 LFKN
-516 YKANMDRLNAVNGEA
+516 YKNEMDRLNQSEV
-531 PKGIRTLRDNNGNII
+531 KGTRNVRDDKGNIVYEEKTITDNNGKEVKIP
-546 YEKRTI
+546 
-552 KRDNGEEITID
+552 
-563 VPKKEEYEL
+563 VPKEEEYTL
-572 SENEIVEEK
+572 NDSEIEEAK
-581 IKATN
+581 VKATN
-586 NFLADMG
+586 DFLADIV
-593 MNACDAGNYRLLME
+593 MNSIDAGNYNLL
-607 YIKDPIVRKSILE
+607 KDYLKSKEVRDSMRKSV
-620 SNPEYSS
+620 PEYSVT
-627 IFNDILTK
+627 FNDTLLEK
-635 QMDKV
+635 MDKV
-640 RSNYEDNVYSIGN
+640 KSNYEDNVYSIGN
-653 AVEDENN
+653 AIEDENN

-686 INALNNNID
+686 VNALNNNID

-816 VYKEDNIS
+816 VYEEDNIS
-824 LDTDTKAF
+824 LDTGTKAF

-902 KDITTNN
+902 KNITTNN

-935 IQSLIEEQKK
+935 IQSLIEEQEK
-945 RDRIKEE
+945 RDRIEEE
-952 SGKANVNGET
+952 SGKANVSGET

-981 RKKDTINPEVNP
+981 RKKDTINTEGNP
-993 KDKANDDVGTPSST
+993 KDKANDDAGTPPST
-1007 GDSKQTTD
+1007 GELQQTPNK
-1015 EAPDGSPVQTTDDSN
+1015 APDGSPIQTTDDPN
-1030 NKADSI
+1030 NKTDNT

-1086 EHIITSND
+1086 KRIITSND

-1155 AKLNTTDDKRT
+1155 AKLNTIDDKRT

-1184 FKNVDSISDYLKT
+1184 FKNVDAISDYLKT

-1311 RFNPITRKGSIDDIN
+1311 RFNPVTRKGSIDDIN

-1364 KDKRTKLGTLNVP
+1364 KDKKTKLGTLNVP

-1398 VLIHGVTST
+1398 VLIHGVSST

-1428 FQAIYNDKELF
+1428 FQAIYNDKKLF
-1439 NIVYK
+1439 DIVYK

-1492 DSISYIAVYDTSPAN
+1492 DSISYIAVYDTSPASA
-1507 VDDLEYHRLN
+1507 DDLEYHRLN

-1555 KTSDNIIKKGVEI
+1555 KTSDNVIKKGVEI

-1586 IVMFENDASDMT
+1586 IVMFENDASGMT

-1738 KDNDK
+1738 KDNNK

-1806 GFIIKLNNNKREY
+1806 EFIIKLNNNKREY

-1835 AIINDTIE
+1835 AIINDIIE

-1888 LTETITKVNGKSRK
+1888 LTETITKINGKPRK

-1959 ITLVKYMTNINNYIG
+1959 ITLVKYMTNINDYIG

-2089 SILNELETE
+2089 SVLNELETE

-2111 IFNKIID
+2111 IFNRIID
-2118 ILFKIF
+2118 ILFRIF

-2222 TKLNTLKISSMND
+2222 AKLNTLKISSMND

>member
-33 DTSPIDEAVM
+33 NTSPIDEAVM

-66 YAKYDVNVNALS
+66 YAKYDIKVNALS

-92 ALEQGFNMVVQAIA
+92 ALEQGFNMVVQAVA

-197 AAISKIPKLGKALKG
+197 ALLTKIPKLGKALKG
-212 ARAATVKGT
+212 ARAAAVKGT
-221 ANILRKVPAWSSI
+221 ANALRKVPAWSSI

-264 AREVYKE
+264 AREIYKE

-280 NSLTKEQKDELIANN
+280 NSLTKEQREELIANN
-295 PQFEGMS
+295 PQLAGKS

-316 KTFKL
+316 KTFKN
-321 DYYALLFD
+321 DYWALAFD
-329 VLQFNGISSLWKPKA
+329 ILQFHSISSLWKPKVG
-344 FNRSTAA
+344 NRATAA
-351 LRIENIN
+351 LKIENIN

-368 EENAKKLLTT
+368 AENVKLLAT
-378 TGIKGWA
+378 TGLKGWG
-385 NRQLYKFNSPKSAL
+385 NRQLYKLKNPLQTIA
-399 STLLSIPF
+399 SIPF
-407 TEGLEEMLQ
+407 TEGIEEMMQ
-416 GYNTEAG
+416 GYFSEAG

-435 FTPLT
+435 FTPLE

-466 VSTYVGNGYK
+466 VSTYAGNAYK
-476 ILKAK
+476 MIKAK
-481 WNKEEISKQDYALW
+481 INKEDISKQDYALG
-495 LTANEKIRTSE
+495 LTADEKIRASE
-506 IRNRN
+506 IRNRTN
-511 NIFKQ
+511 LFKN
-516 YKANMDRLNAVNGEA
+516 YKNEMNRLNQSEV
-531 PKGIRTLRDNNGNII
+531 KGTRNVRDDKGNII
-546 YEKRTI
+546 YEEKTI
-552 KRDNGEEITID
+552 TDNNGKEVKIP
-563 VPKKEEYEL
+563 VPKEEEYTL
-572 SENEIVEEK
+572 NDSEIEEAK
-581 IKATN
+581 VKATN
-586 NFLADMG
+586 DFLADIV
-593 MNACDAGNYRLLME
+593 MNSIDAGNYNLL
-607 YIKDPIVRKSILE
+607 KDYLKSKEVRDSMRKSV
-620 SNPEYSS
+620 PEYSVT
-627 IFNDILTK
+627 FNDTLLEK
-635 QMDKV
+635 MDKV
-640 RSNYEDNVYSIGN
+640 KSNYEDNVYSIGN
-653 AVEDENN
+653 AIEDENN

-816 VYKEDNIS
+816 VYEEDNIS

-902 KDITTNN
+902 KNITTNN
-909 VPEELKDALNVLRW
+909 VPEELKDALNILRW

-935 IQSLIEEQKK
+935 IQSLIEEQEK
-945 RDRIKEE
+945 RDRIEEE

-962 LTEDKAEELQK
+962 LTKDKAEELQK

-981 RKKDTINPEVNP
+981 RKKDTINTEGNP
-993 KDKANDDVGTPSST
+993 KDKANDDAGTPPST
-1007 GDSKQTTD
+1007 GELQQTPNK
-1015 EAPDGSPVQTTDDSN
+1015 APDGSPIQTTDDPN
-1030 NKADSI
+1030 NKTDNT

-1065 IRVLDN
+1065 IRILDN
-1071 QEEII
+1071 QEEIV
-1076 FKNAIVKYFK
+1076 FKNAIVKYVK
-1086 EHIITSND
+1086 EHIITSDD
-1094 IDDIINLDIKTTEL
+1094 IDDIINLNIKTTEL

-1184 FKNVDSISDYLKT
+1184 FKNVDAISDYLKT

-1301 ASRRANDSNM
+1301 ASRRANDNNM
-1311 RFNPITRKGSIDDIN
+1311 RFNPVTRKGSIDDIN

-1364 KDKRTKLGTLNVP
+1364 KDKKTKLGTLNVP

-1439 NIVYK
+1439 DIVYK

-1492 DSISYIAVYDTSPAN
+1492 DSISYIAVYDTSPASA
-1507 VDDLEYHRLN
+1507 DDLEYHRLN

-1555 KTSDNIIKKGVEI
+1555 KTSDNVIKKGVEI

-1709 VDKETGSKYIVFKN
+1709 VDKETRSKYIVFKN

-1786 AKRDNEAYKNNPY
+1786 AKRDNEVYKNNPY

-1819 DNFADFVIRE
+1819 DNLADFVIRE

-1835 AIINDTIE
+1835 AIINNTIE

-1888 LTETITKVNGKSRK
+1888 LTETITKVNGKPRK

-1959 ITLVKYMTNINNYIG
+1959 ITLVKYMTNINDYIG

-2217 IEIYN
+2217 IETYN

>member
-21 PPHTNSISTGVY
+21 PPHTNSVSTGVY

-43 DKLFRGDAAIAKE
+43 DKLFRGAAAITKE

-92 ALEQGFNMVVQAIA
+92 ALEQGFNMVVQAVA

-129 NEPNDYTNAVSQEL
+129 DEPNDYTNAVSQEL

-190 AGVVKGA
+190 AGVVKSA
-197 AAISKIPKLGKALKG
+197 ALLTKIPKLGKALKG
-212 ARAATVKGT
+212 ARAAAVKGT
-221 ANILRKVPAWSSI
+221 ANALRKVPAWSSV

-242 IERGA
+242 VERGA
-247 SITTN
+247 SIATN
-252 AAVSRTIENYME
+252 SVVSRTIENYME
-264 AREVYKE
+264 AREVFKE

-280 NSLTKEQKDELIANN
+280 NSLTKEQREELIANN
-295 PQFEGMS
+295 PQLAGKS

-316 KTFKL
+316 KTFKN
-321 DYYALLFD
+321 DYWALAFD
-329 VLQFNGISSLWKPKA
+329 MLQFHSISSLWKPKA
-344 FNRSTAA
+344 GNRATAA
-351 LRIENIN
+351 LKIENIN

-368 EENAKKLLTT
+368 AENVKLLAT
-378 TGIKGWA
+378 TGLKGWG
-385 NRQLYKFNSPKSAL
+385 NRQLYKLKNPLQTIASV
-399 STLLSIPF
+399 PF
-407 TEGLEEMLQ
+407 TEGIEEMMQ
-416 GYNTEAG
+416 SYFSEAG

-435 FTPLT
+435 FTPLE

-466 VSTYVGNGYK
+466 VSTYAGNAYK
-476 ILKAK
+476 MIKAK
-481 WNKEEISKQDYALW
+481 INKEDISKQDYALG
-495 LTANEKIRTSE
+495 LTADEKIRASE
-506 IRNRN
+506 IRNRTN
-511 NIFKQ
+511 LFKN
-516 YKANMDRLNAVNGEA
+516 YKNEMDRLNQSEV
-531 PKGIRTLRDNNGNII
+531 KGTRNVRDDKGNII
-546 YEKRTI
+546 YEEKTI
-552 KRDNGEEITID
+552 TDNNGKEVKIP
-563 VPKKEEYEL
+563 VPKEEEYTL
-572 SENEIVEEK
+572 SASEIEEAK
-581 IKATN
+581 AKATN
-586 NFLADMG
+586 DFLADMV
-593 MNACDAGNYRLLME
+593 MNSIDAGNYNLLKE
-607 YIKDPIVRKSILE
+607 YLKSKEVRDSIRKSV
-620 SNPEYSS
+620 PEYSTT
-627 IFNDILTK
+627 FDDTLLEK
-635 QMDKV
+635 MDKV

-673 TRSQLALESIDDR
+673 TRSQLELESIDDR
-686 INALNNNID
+686 INALNDNID

-722 KNYADNIRSRT
+722 KNYADDIRSRT
-733 AKIENEKNNV
+733 AKIEKEKNNV
-743 YQYSEQGRDAEL
+743 YRYSEQGRDAEL
-755 YYIDRSLSSLR
+755 YYIDRSLKSLK
-766 ELIKNIAGETIDISS
+766 ELIKNIAGETIDVSS
-781 FNEVDFDYIISDLI
+781 INKDNFDSIISNLI
-795 KDTTID
+795 KGVIID
-801 KSNPTTFDFSKLQDG
+801 KSDPTTFDFSKLQDSTY
-816 VYKEDNIS
+816 VDDDID
-824 LDTDTKAF
+824 LDIDTKKF

-859 QDKRYFIKEMQE
+859 EDKRYFIKEMQE

-909 VPEELKDALNVLRW
+909 VPEELKDSLDILRW

-935 IQSLIEEQKK
+935 IQSLIEEQEK

-962 LTEDKAEELQK
+962 LTKDKAEELQK

-981 RKKDTINPEVNP
+981 RKKDTIDPEVNP
-993 KDKANDDVGTPSST
+993 KDKADDDAGTPPST
-1007 GDSKQTTD
+1007 GDLRQTTD
-1015 EAPDGSPVQTTDDSN
+1015 EAPDGSTVQTTDDSN
-1030 NKADSI
+1030 NKADST

-1071 QEEII
+1071 QEEIV

-1086 EHIITSND
+1086 EHIITSDD

-1155 AKLNTTDDKRT
+1155 AKLNTTDDKRA

-1184 FKNVDSISDYLKT
+1184 FKNVDAISDYLKT

-1204 KLVQSYIEDIY
+1204 KLIQSYIEDVY

-1286 AGNYNNFAIAISELE
+1286 AGSYNNFAIAISELE

-1311 RFNPITRKGSIDDIN
+1311 RFNPVTRKNTD
-1326 STEFENLNKLIN
+1326 EFGNIESELLNKLIN
-1338 SKKLQYGT
+1338 DKKLQYGT

-1356 YLEIYAGS
+1356 YLEIYSGS
-1364 KDKRTKLGTLNVP
+1364 KDKKTKLGTLNVP

-1407 TKQNKDGSK
+1407 TKQAKDGSK

-1428 FQAIYNDKELF
+1428 FQAIYNNKELF
-1439 NIVYK
+1439 DIVYK

-1492 DSISYIAVYDTSPAN
+1492 DSISYIAVYDTSPASA
-1507 VDDLEYHRLN
+1507 DDLEYHRLN

-1533 EIAKAINDNSS
+1533 EIAKAIRNGTS

-1555 KTSDNIIKKGVEI
+1555 KTSDNVIKKGVEI
-1568 SDTEININQLKLN
+1568 SDTEINIDQLKLN

-1586 IVMFENDASDMT
+1586 IVMFENDDSGMT

-1612 IIPPLSTGSMG
+1612 IIPYLSTGSMG

-1743 LVIKVKDDRQE
+1743 LVIKVKDNRQE

-1799 FRKTDNG
+1799 FGKDDKG
-1806 GFIIKLNNNKREY
+1806 GFFIKLNNNERKY
-1819 DNFADFVIRE
+1819 TNFADFIIKE

-1843 SGDSITSMYMEVKE
+1843 SGDSITAMYMEVKE

-1888 LTETITKVNGKSRK
+1888 LTETITKVNGKPRK

-1949 QAQFESSNNK
+1949 QAQFENSNNK
-1959 ITLVKYMTNINNYIG
+1959 ITLVKYMTNINDYIG

-2019 ADVYD
+2019 ADIYD

-2089 SILNELETE
+2089 SVLNELETE
-2098 SGEDYIVE
+2098 SGKDYIVE

-2111 IFNKIID
+2111 IFNRIID
-2118 ILFKIF
+2118 ILFRIF

-2152 VIQDTIKKVETNITP
+2152 VVQDAIKKIETDVTTETNITP
-2167 ENNRENDGETSKEN
+2167 ENNGENGEEN
-2181 NEDNVLY
+2181 A
-2188 ELNEK
+2188 LNEVNKK
-2193 LTEDEEYKTEN
+2193 LTEDKTTLVTEN
-2204 EDLNDLFFSATTD
+2204 PENVNVNDLPFSATTD
-2217 IEIYN
+2217 IETYN
-2222 TKLNTLKISSMND
+2222 AKLTTLKISSMND

-2241 IENRTDIEQMLDN
+2241 IENRTDIERMLDN

>member
-8 KAKQQNDNSVNTI
+8 KAKEESNNSVNTI
-21 PPHTNSISTGVY
+21 PPHTNNVSTGVY
-33 DTSPIDEAVM
+33 DTSPIDEYVINKM
-43 DKLFRGDAAIAKE
+43 FQGAIDLTKT
-56 YSHFEAEKNK
+56 YNHLEAEKNK
-66 YAKYDVNVNALS
+66 YTKYDVKVNALS
-78 TEEELQRERAKNQS
+78 TEQELQRERAKNQS
-92 ALEQGFNMVVQAIA
+92 ALEQGFNMVVQAVA

-197 AAISKIPKLGKALKG
+197 ALLTKIPKLGKALKG
-212 ARAATVKGT
+212 ARAAAVKGT
-221 ANILRKVPAWSSI
+221 ANALRKVPKWSSV

-242 IERGA
+242 IERGT
-247 SITTN
+247 SIATHSV
-252 AAVSRTIENYME
+252 VSRTIENYME
-264 AREVYKE
+264 AREVFKE

-280 NSLTKEQKDELIANN
+280 NSLTKEQREELIANN
-295 PQFEGMS
+295 PQFAGKS

-316 KTFKL
+316 KTFKN
-321 DYYALLFD
+321 DYWALAFD
-329 VLQFNGISSLWKPKA
+329 ILQFHGISSLWKPKA
-344 FNRSTAA
+344 GNRATAA

-368 EENAKKLLTT
+368 AENVKLLAT
-378 TGIKGWA
+378 TGLKGWG
-385 NRQLYKFNSPKSAL
+385 NRQLYKLKNPLQTIA
-399 STLLSIPF
+399 SIPF
-407 TEGLEEMLQ
+407 TEGIEEMMQ
-416 GYNTEAG
+416 GYFSEAG

-435 FTPLT
+435 FTPLE

-466 VSTYVGNGYK
+466 VGTYAGNAYRM
-476 ILKAK
+476 IKAK
-481 WNKEEISKQDYALW
+481 INKEDISKQDYALG
-495 LTANEKIRTSE
+495 LTADEKIRASE
-506 IRNRN
+506 IRNRTN
-511 NIFKQ
+511 LFKN
-516 YKANMDRLNAVNGEA
+516 YKNEMDRLNQSEV
-531 PKGIRTLRDNNGNII
+531 KGTRNVRDDKGNII
-546 YEKRTI
+546 YEEKTI
-552 KRDNGEEITID
+552 TDNNGKEVKIP
-563 VPKKEEYEL
+563 VPKEEEYTL
-572 SENEIVEEK
+572 SASEIEEAK
-581 IKATN
+581 AKATN
-586 NFLADMG
+586 DFLADMV
-593 MNACDAGNYRLLME
+593 MNSIDAGNYNLLKE
-607 YIKDPIVRKSILE
+607 YLKSKEVRDSMRKST
-620 SNPEYSS
+620 PEYSTT
-627 IFNDILTK
+627 FDDTLLEK
-635 QMDKV
+635 MDKV

-653 AVEDENN
+653 AIEDENN

-673 TRSQLALESIDDR
+673 TRSQLELEGIDDR

-695 KLNLSDDEKTK
+695 RLNLSDDEKTK

-711 LSELYKEYNQI
+711 LYELYKEYNQI

-733 AKIENEKNNV
+733 AKIENEKNKV

-755 YYIDRSLSSLR
+755 YYINRSLDSLR
-766 ELIKNIAGETIDISS
+766 ELIKNIAGETIDVSS
-781 FNEVDFDYIISDLI
+781 INKDNFDSIISNLI
-795 KDTTID
+795 KGVIID
-801 KSNPTTFDFSKLQDG
+801 KSDPTTFDFSKLQDS
-816 VYKEDNIS
+816 VYGENNIS
-824 LDTDTKAF
+824 LDTDTKKF

-859 QDKRYFIKEMQE
+859 EDKRYFIKEMQE

-909 VPEELKDALNVLRW
+909 VPEELKDSLDVLRW

-935 IQSLIEEQKK
+935 IQSLIEEQEK

-952 SGKANVNGET
+952 SGKANVSGET
-962 LTEDKAEELQK
+962 FVEEKAKELQK

-981 RKKDTINPEVNP
+981 SNKTDPEVNP
-993 KDKANDDVGTPSST
+993 KNKIGAGTPPST
-1007 GDSKQTTD
+1007 GGSKQTTD
-1015 EAPDGSPVQTTDDSN
+1015 EAPDGSPIQTSSN
-1030 NKADSI
+1030 PEDKVAQT
-1036 VTDLLRKQAEE
+1036 VTDLLHRQAEE
-1047 RKKDSDDAEK
+1047 RKKDSDNAEK
-1057 LFKREEQA
+1057 VFKYEEQA
-1065 IRVLDN
+1065 IRALDN
-1071 QEEII
+1071 QEEIL
-1076 FKNAIVKYFK
+1076 FKNAIVNHFK
-1086 EHIITSND
+1086 NRVITSND

-1130 EKVDHELIINAI
+1130 EKVDHELIVNAI

-1155 AKLNTTDDKRT
+1155 AKLNTTDDKRA
-1166 IINKLLVKSRL
+1166 IINKLLIKSRL

-1184 FKNVDSISDYLKT
+1184 FKNVDAISDYLKT

-1204 KLVQSYIEDIY
+1204 KLVQSYIEDVY
-1215 GDQLS
+1215 GDQLP

-1311 RFNPITRKGSIDDIN
+1311 RFNPVTRKGSTDDIN

-1338 SKKLQYGT
+1338 DKKLQYGT

-1356 YLEIYAGS
+1356 FLEIYAES
-1364 KDKRTKLGTLNVP
+1364 KDKKIKLGTLNVP
-1377 AQEVDSQNNT
+1377 AQEVDSKNNT

-1407 TKQNKDGSK
+1407 TKQNKNGSK

-1439 NIVYK
+1439 DIVYK

-1492 DSISYIAVYDTSPAN
+1492 DSISYIAVYDTSSAN
-1507 VDDLEYHRLN
+1507 ANDLEYHRLN

-1533 EIAKAINDNSS
+1533 EIAEAINDNSS
-1544 KYTITFNGLTI
+1544 KYTITFNGLTV
-1555 KTSDNIIKKGVEI
+1555 KTSDNVIKKGVEI

-1586 IVMFENDASDMT
+1586 IVMFENDDSGMT

-1646 DNGMKSDM
+1646 DNSMKSDM
-1654 TNELVNIISGAIDK
+1654 TNELVNIINGAIDK

-1709 VDKETGSKYIVFKN
+1709 VDKETGSRYIVFKN

-1799 FRKTDNG
+1799 FGKDDKG
-1806 GFIIKLNNNKREY
+1806 GFFIKLNNNKREY

-1843 SGDSITSMYMEVKE
+1843 SGDSITAMYMEVKE

-1864 EDTTKKVEK
+1864 GDATKKVEK

-1888 LTETITKVNGKSRK
+1888 LTETITTVNGEPRK
-1902 INEPIKAIDI
+1902 ANEPIKAIDI

-1949 QAQFESSNNK
+1949 QAQFESSNDR
-1959 ITLVKYMTNINNYIG
+1959 ITLVSYMANIDDYIS
-1974 KSNHTVDAKKSYIQK
+1974 KKHTVDAKKSYIQK
-1989 EMMRMLVHE
+1989 EMMRMLIHE

-2019 ADVYD
+2019 ADIYD

-2030 NKKIKDKTGD
+2030 NKKIKDKTED

-2089 SILNELETE
+2089 SVLNELETE
-2098 SGEDYIVE
+2098 SGKDYIVE

-2111 IFNKIID
+2111 IFNRIID
-2118 ILFKIF
+2118 ILFRIF

-2152 VIQDTIKKVETNITP
+2152 AVQNIIENTNDNIV
-2167 ENNRENDGETSKEN
+2167 N
-2181 NEDNVLY
+2181 NEIENANDNKSENKVL
-2188 ELNEK
+2188 
-2193 LTEDEEYKTEN
+2193 DKTKVDKTDDSLGGDIFN
-2204 EDLNDLFFSATTD
+2204 TDNLYLPFSSTTD
-2217 IEIYN
+2217 IETYN
-2222 TKLNTLKISSMND
+2222 AKLNTLKISSMND

-2241 IENRTDIEQMLDN
+2241 IENRTDIERMLDN

>member
-1 MEYKDLI
+1 M
-8 KAKQQNDNSVNTI
+8 
-21 PPHTNSISTGVY
+21 
-33 DTSPIDEAVM
+33 
-43 DKLFRGDAAIAKE
+43 
-56 YSHFEAEKNK
+56 
-66 YAKYDVNVNALS
+66 
-78 TEEELQRERAKNQS
+78 
-92 ALEQGFNMVVQAIA
+92 
-106 NEVVIGGIKGF
+106 
-117 SDIADLFINMFK
+117 
-129 NEPNDYTNAVSQEL
+129 
-143 ESWQDA
+143 
-149 IRNKF
+149 
-154 AIYEKDPDKSFNIL
+154 
-168 DTGWIFNGL
+168 
-177 VSVASTATMALPT
+177 
-190 AGVVKGA
+190 
-197 AAISKIPKLGKALKG
+197 
-212 ARAATVKGT
+212 
-221 ANILRKVPAWSSI
+221 
-234 STGRMVNA
+234 
-242 IERGA
+242 
-247 SITTN
+247 
-252 AAVSRTIENYME
+252 
-264 AREVYKE
+264 
-271 VYDNKLEEV
+271 
-280 NSLTKEQKDELIANN
+280 
-295 PQFEGMS
+295 
-302 NEEIAKYIAGESAD
+302 
-316 KTFKL
+316 
-321 DYYALLFD
+321 
-329 VLQFNGISSLWKPKA
+329 
-344 FNRSTAA
+344 
-351 LRIENIN
+351 
-358 SMRQAAIDAG
+358 
-368 EENAKKLLTT
+368 
-378 TGIKGWA
+378 
-385 NRQLYKFNSPKSAL
+385 
-399 STLLSIPF
+399 
-407 TEGLEEMLQ
+407 
-416 GYNTEAG
+416 
-423 KTKAEEIMHPYT
+423 
-435 FTPLT
+435 
-440 LSSYLSDPESWEQGF
+440 
-455 WGVVGGKGFEK
+455 
-466 VSTYVGNGYK
+466 
-476 ILKAK
+476 
-481 WNKEEISKQDYALW
+481 
-495 LTANEKIRTSE
+495 
-506 IRNRN
+506 
-511 NIFKQ
+511 
-516 YKANMDRLNAVNGEA
+516 
-531 PKGIRTLRDNNGNII
+531 
-546 YEKRTI
+546 
-552 KRDNGEEITID
+552 
-563 VPKKEEYEL
+563 
-572 SENEIVEEK
+572 
-581 IKATN
+581 
-586 NFLADMG
+586 
-593 MNACDAGNYRLLME
+593 
-607 YIKDPIVRKSILE
+607 
-620 SNPEYSS
+620 
-627 IFNDILTK
+627 
-635 QMDKV
+635 
-640 RSNYEDNVYSIGN
+640 
-653 AVEDENN
+653 
-660 VSFSAITKLSRNV
+660 
-673 TRSQLALESIDDR
+673 
-686 INALNNNID
+686 
-695 KLNLSDDEKTK
+695 
-706 VNKRL
+706 
-711 LSELYKEYNQI
+711 
-722 KNYADNIRSRT
+722 
-733 AKIENEKNNV
+733 
-743 YQYSEQGRDAEL
+743 
-755 YYIDRSLSSLR
+755 
-766 ELIKNIAGETIDISS
+766 
-781 FNEVDFDYIISDLI
+781 
-795 KDTTID
+795 
-801 KSNPTTFDFSKLQDG
+801 
-816 VYKEDNIS
+816 
-824 LDTDTKAF
+824 
-832 VIPEPITKKIDLLKS
+832 
-847 KAYLEAYIPKTL
+847 
-859 QDKRYFIKEMQE
+859 
-871 QEDMF
+871 
-876 YGIKIANAAKQIED
+876 
-890 WAIKQDDLVQTY
+890 
-902 KDITTNN
+902 
-909 VPEELKDALNVLRW
+909 
-923 GYSGTKEWVNTI
+923 
-935 IQSLIEEQKK
+935 
-945 RDRIKEE
+945 
-952 SGKANVNGET
+952 
-962 LTEDKAEELQK
+962 
-973 KHNPVEED
+973 
-981 RKKDTINPEVNP
+981 
-993 KDKANDDVGTPSST
+993 
-1007 GDSKQTTD
+1007 
-1015 EAPDGSPVQTTDDSN
+1015 
-1030 NKADSI
+1030 
-1036 VTDLLRKQAEE
+1036 
-1047 RKKDSDDAEK
+1047 
-1057 LFKREEQA
+1057 
-1065 IRVLDN
+1065 
-1071 QEEII
+1071 
-1076 FKNAIVKYFK
+1076 
-1086 EHIITSND
+1086 
-1094 IDDIINLDIKTTEL
+1094 
-1108 SNKYANKI
+1108 
-1116 IDDYKSGKIAIKNI
+1116 
-1130 EKVDHELIINAI
+1130 
-1142 QDEIMFLRSTIKM
+1142 
-1155 AKLNTTDDKRT
+1155 
-1166 IINKLLVKSRL
+1166 
-1177 ASYSKDI
+1177 
-1184 FKNVDSISDYLKT
+1184 
-1197 DNNELID
+1197 
-1204 KLVQSYIEDIY
+1204 
-1215 GDQLS
+1215 
-1220 NLKTVHIDDLIL
+1220 IL

-1311 RFNPITRKGSIDDIN
+1311 RFNPVTRKGSIDDIN

-1364 KDKRTKLGTLNVP
+1364 KDKKTKLGTLNVP

-1387 VTYKPRIGKNA
+1387 VTYKPRIGKNV

-1439 NIVYK
+1439 DIVYK

-1492 DSISYIAVYDTSPAN
+1492 DSISYIAVYDTSPASA
-1507 VDDLEYHRLN
+1507 DDLEYHRLN

-1555 KTSDNIIKKGVEI
+1555 KTSDNVIKKGVEI

-1586 IVMFENDASDMT
+1586 IVMFENDASGMT

-1612 IIPPLSTGSMG
+1612 IIPYLSTGSMG

-1709 VDKETGSKYIVFKN
+1709 IDKETGSKYIVFKN

-1888 LTETITKVNGKSRK
+1888 LTETITKVNGKPRK

-1959 ITLVKYMTNINNYIG
+1959 ITLVKYMTNINDYIG

-2181 NEDNVLY
+2181 NEENVLY
-2188 ELNEK
+2188 ELDEE

-2204 EDLNDLFFSATTD
+2204 IDLNDLFFSATTD
-2217 IEIYN
+2217 IETYN
-2222 TKLNTLKISSMND
+2222 AKLNTLKISSMND

>member
-21 PPHTNSISTGVY
+21 PPHTNSVSTGVY

-43 DKLFRGDAAIAKE
+43 DKLFRGAAAITKE

-92 ALEQGFNMVVQAIA
+92 ALEQGFNMVVQAVA

-129 NEPNDYTNAVSQEL
+129 DEPNDYTNAVSQEL

-190 AGVVKGA
+190 AGVVKSA
-197 AAISKIPKLGKALKG
+197 ALLTKIPKLGKALKG
-212 ARAATVKGT
+212 ARAAAVKGT
-221 ANILRKVPAWSSI
+221 ANALRKVPKWSSV

-242 IERGA
+242 VERGA
-247 SITTN
+247 SIATN
-252 AAVSRTIENYME
+252 SVVSRTIENYME
-264 AREVYKE
+264 AREVFKE

-280 NSLTKEQKDELIANN
+280 NSLTKEQREELIANN
-295 PQFEGMS
+295 PQLAGKS

-316 KTFKL
+316 KTFKN
-321 DYYALLFD
+321 DYWALAFD
-329 VLQFNGISSLWKPKA
+329 MLQFHSISSLWKPKA
-344 FNRSTAA
+344 GNRATAA
-351 LRIENIN
+351 LKIENIN

-368 EENAKKLLTT
+368 AENVKLLAT
-378 TGIKGWA
+378 TGLKGWG
-385 NRQLYKFNSPKSAL
+385 NRQLYKLKNPLQTIA
-399 STLLSIPF
+399 SIPF
-407 TEGLEEMLQ
+407 TEGIEEMMQ
-416 GYNTEAG
+416 SYFSEAG

-435 FTPLT
+435 FTPLE

-466 VSTYVGNGYK
+466 VSTYAGNAYK
-476 ILKAK
+476 MIKAK
-481 WNKEEISKQDYALW
+481 INKEDISKQDYALG
-495 LTANEKIRTSE
+495 LTADEKIRASE
-506 IRNRN
+506 IRNRTN
-511 NIFKQ
+511 LFKN
-516 YKANMDRLNAVNGEA
+516 YKNEMDRLNQSEV
-531 PKGIRTLRDNNGNII
+531 KGTRNVRDDKGNII
-546 YEKRTI
+546 YEEKTI
-552 KRDNGEEITID
+552 TDNNGKEVKIP
-563 VPKKEEYEL
+563 VPKEEEYTL
-572 SENEIVEEK
+572 SASEIEEAK
-581 IKATN
+581 AKATN
-586 NFLADMG
+586 DFLADMV
-593 MNACDAGNYRLLME
+593 MNSIDAGNYNLLKE
-607 YIKDPIVRKSILE
+607 YLKSKEVRDSIRKSV
-620 SNPEYSS
+620 PEYSTT
-627 IFNDILTK
+627 FDDTLLEK
-635 QMDKV
+635 MDKV

-673 TRSQLALESIDDR
+673 TRSQLELESIDDR
-686 INALNNNID
+686 INALNDNID

-722 KNYADNIRSRT
+722 KNYADDIRSRT

-755 YYIDRSLSSLR
+755 YYIDRSLKSLK
-766 ELIKNIAGETIDISS
+766 ELIKNIAGETIDVSS
-781 FNEVDFDYIISDLI
+781 INKDNFDSIISNLI
-795 KDTTID
+795 KGVIID
-801 KSNPTTFDFSKLQDG
+801 KSDPTTFDFSKLQDSTY
-816 VYKEDNIS
+816 VDDDID
-824 LDTDTKAF
+824 LDIDTKKF

-859 QDKRYFIKEMQE
+859 EDKRYFIKEMQE

-909 VPEELKDALNVLRW
+909 VPEELKDSLDILRW

-935 IQSLIEEQKK
+935 IQSLIEEQEK

-962 LTEDKAEELQK
+962 LTKDKAEELQK

-981 RKKDTINPEVNP
+981 RKKDTIDPEVNP
-993 KDKANDDVGTPSST
+993 KDKADDDAGTPPST
-1007 GDSKQTTD
+1007 GDLRQTTD
-1015 EAPDGSPVQTTDDSN
+1015 EAPDGSTVQTTDDSN
-1030 NKADSI
+1030 NKADST

-1071 QEEII
+1071 QEEIV

-1086 EHIITSND
+1086 EHIITSDD

-1155 AKLNTTDDKRT
+1155 AKLNTTDDKRA

-1184 FKNVDSISDYLKT
+1184 FKNVDAISDYLKT

-1204 KLVQSYIEDIY
+1204 KLVQSYIEDVY

-1286 AGNYNNFAIAISELE
+1286 AGSYNNFAIAISELE

-1311 RFNPITRKGSIDDIN
+1311 RFNPVTRKNTD
-1326 STEFENLNKLIN
+1326 EFGNIESELLNKLIN
-1338 SKKLQYGT
+1338 DKKLQYGT

-1356 YLEIYAGS
+1356 YLEIYSGS
-1364 KDKRTKLGTLNVP
+1364 KDKKTKLGTLNVP

-1407 TKQNKDGSK
+1407 TKQAKDGSK

-1428 FQAIYNDKELF
+1428 FQAIYNNKELF
-1439 NIVYK
+1439 DIVYK

-1492 DSISYIAVYDTSPAN
+1492 DSISYIAVYDTSPASA
-1507 VDDLEYHRLN
+1507 DDLEYHRLN

-1533 EIAKAINDNSS
+1533 EIAKAIRNGTS

-1555 KTSDNIIKKGVEI
+1555 KTSDNVIKKGVEI
-1568 SDTEININQLKLN
+1568 SDTEINIDQLKLN

-1586 IVMFENDASDMT
+1586 IVMFENDDSGMT

-1612 IIPPLSTGSMG
+1612 IIPYLSTGSMG

-1799 FRKTDNG
+1799 FGKDDKG
-1806 GFIIKLNNNKREY
+1806 GFFIKLNNNERRY
-1819 DNFADFVIRE
+1819 TNFADFIIKV

-1843 SGDSITSMYMEVKE
+1843 SGDSITAMYMEVKE

-1888 LTETITKVNGKSRK
+1888 LTETITKVNGKPRK
-1902 INEPIKAIDI
+1902 TNEPIKAIDI

-1927 INKGETSIIPEEVY
+1927 INKGETSIIPEEIY

-1959 ITLVKYMTNINNYIG
+1959 ITLVKYMTNINDYIG

-2019 ADVYD
+2019 ADIYD

-2089 SILNELETE
+2089 SVLNELETE
-2098 SGEDYIVE
+2098 SGKDYIVE

-2111 IFNKIID
+2111 IFNRIID
-2118 ILFKIF
+2118 ILFRIF

-2152 VIQDTIKKVETNITP
+2152 VVQDAIKKIETDVTTETNITP
-2167 ENNRENDGETSKEN
+2167 ENNGENGEEN
-2181 NEDNVLY
+2181 A
-2188 ELNEK
+2188 LNEVNKK
-2193 LTEDEEYKTEN
+2193 LTEDKTTLVTEN
-2204 EDLNDLFFSATTD
+2204 PENVNVNDLPFSATTD
-2217 IEIYN
+2217 IKTYN
-2222 TKLNTLKISSMND
+2222 AKLTTLKISSMND

-2241 IENRTDIEQMLDN
+2241 IENRTDIERMLDN

>member
-66 YAKYDVNVNALS
+66 YAKYDVKVNALS

-92 ALEQGFNMVVQAIA
+92 ALEQGFNMVVQAVA

-197 AAISKIPKLGKALKG
+197 ALLTKIPKLGKALKG
-212 ARAATVKGT
+212 ARAAAVKGT
-221 ANILRKVPAWSSI
+221 ANALRKVPAWSSI

-280 NSLTKEQKDELIANN
+280 NSLTKEQREELIANN
-295 PQFEGMS
+295 PQLAGKS

-316 KTFKL
+316 KTFKN
-321 DYYALLFD
+321 DYWALAFD
-329 VLQFNGISSLWKPKA
+329 ILQFHSISSLWKPKA
-344 FNRSTAA
+344 GNRATAA
-351 LRIENIN
+351 LKIENIN

-368 EENAKKLLTT
+368 AENVKLLAT
-378 TGIKGWA
+378 TGLKGWG
-385 NRQLYKFNSPKSAL
+385 NRQLYKLKNPLQTIA
-399 STLLSIPF
+399 SIPF
-407 TEGLEEMLQ
+407 TEGIEEMMQ
-416 GYNTEAG
+416 GYFSEAG

-435 FTPLT
+435 FTPLE

-466 VSTYVGNGYK
+466 VSTYAGNAYK
-476 ILKAK
+476 MIKAK
-481 WNKEEISKQDYALW
+481 INKEDISKQDYALG
-495 LTANEKIRTSE
+495 LTADEKIRASE
-506 IRNRN
+506 IRNRTN
-511 NIFKQ
+511 LFKN
-516 YKANMDRLNAVNGEA
+516 YKNEMDRLNQSEV
-531 PKGIRTLRDNNGNII
+531 KGTRNVRDDKGNII
-546 YEKRTI
+546 YEEKTI
-552 KRDNGEEITID
+552 IDNNGKEVKIP
-563 VPKKEEYEL
+563 VPKEEEYTL
-572 SENEIVEEK
+572 NDSEIEEAK
-581 IKATN
+581 VKATN
-586 NFLADMG
+586 DFLADIV
-593 MNACDAGNYRLLME
+593 MNSIDAGNYNLL
-607 YIKDPIVRKSILE
+607 KDYLKSKEVRDSMRKSV
-620 SNPEYSS
+620 PEYSVT
-627 IFNDILTK
+627 FNDTLLEK
-635 QMDKV
+635 MDKV
-640 RSNYEDNVYSIGN
+640 KSNYEDNVYSIGN
-653 AVEDENN
+653 AIEDENN
-660 VSFSAITKLSRNV
+660 VSFSAITKLSRNI

-686 INALNNNID
+686 VNALNNNID

-816 VYKEDNIS
+816 IYEEDNIS

-935 IQSLIEEQKK
+935 IQSLIEEQEK
-945 RDRIKEE
+945 RDRIEEE
-952 SGKANVNGET
+952 SGKANVSGET
-962 LTEDKAEELQK
+962 LTKDKAEELQK

-981 RKKDTINPEVNP
+981 RKKDTINTEGNP
-993 KDKANDDVGTPSST
+993 KDKANDDAGTPPFT
-1007 GDSKQTTD
+1007 GNLKQTTD
-1015 EAPDGSPVQTTDDSN
+1015 EAPDGSRVQTTDDPN
-1030 NKADSI
+1030 NKTDNT

-1071 QEEII
+1071 QEEIV

-1086 EHIITSND
+1086 EHIITSDD

-1155 AKLNTTDDKRT
+1155 AKLNTADDKRA

-1184 FKNVDSISDYLKT
+1184 FKNIDAISDYLKT

-1204 KLVQSYIEDIY
+1204 KLVQSYIEDVY

-1311 RFNPITRKGSIDDIN
+1311 RFNPVTRKGSIDDIN

-1338 SKKLQYGT
+1338 NKKLQYGT

-1364 KDKRTKLGTLNVP
+1364 KDKKTKLGTLNVP

-1439 NIVYK
+1439 DIVYK

-1492 DSISYIAVYDTSPAN
+1492 DSISYIAVYDTSPASA
-1507 VDDLEYHRLN
+1507 DDLEYHRLN

-1555 KTSDNIIKKGVEI
+1555 KTSDNVIKKGVEI

-1586 IVMFENDASDMT
+1586 IVMFENDASGMT

-1888 LTETITKVNGKSRK
+1888 LTETITKVNGKPRK

-1959 ITLVKYMTNINNYIG
+1959 ITLVKYMTNINDYIG
-1974 KSNHTVDAKKSYIQK
+1974 KSNHTVDTKKSYIQK

-2007 TKEQRSYILTQI
+2007 TKEQRNYILTQI

-2089 SILNELETE
+2089 SVLNELETE

-2222 TKLNTLKISSMND
+2222 AKLNTLKISSMND

>member
-92 ALEQGFNMVVQAIA
+92 ALEQGFNMVVQAVA

-197 AAISKIPKLGKALKG
+197 ALLTKIPKLGKALKG
-212 ARAATVKGT
+212 ARAAAVKGT
-221 ANILRKVPAWSSI
+221 ANALRKVPAWSSI

-280 NSLTKEQKDELIANN
+280 NSLTKEQREELIANN
-295 PQFEGMS
+295 PQLAGKS

-316 KTFKL
+316 KTFKN
-321 DYYALLFD
+321 DYWALAFD
-329 VLQFNGISSLWKPKA
+329 ILQFHSISSLWKPKA
-344 FNRSTAA
+344 GNRATAA
-351 LRIENIN
+351 LKIENIN

-368 EENAKKLLTT
+368 AENVKLLAT
-378 TGIKGWA
+378 TGLKGWG
-385 NRQLYKFNSPKSAL
+385 NRQLYKLKNPLQTIA
-399 STLLSIPF
+399 SIPF
-407 TEGLEEMLQ
+407 TEGIEEMMQ
-416 GYNTEAG
+416 GYFSEAG
-423 KTKAEEIMHPYT
+423 KIKAEEIMHPYT
-435 FTPLT
+435 FTPLE

-466 VSTYVGNGYK
+466 VSTYAGNAYK
-476 ILKAK
+476 MIKAK
-481 WNKEEISKQDYALW
+481 INKEDISKQDYALG
-495 LTANEKIRTSE
+495 LTADEKIRASE
-506 IRNRN
+506 IRNRTN
-511 NIFKQ
+511 LFKN
-516 YKANMDRLNAVNGEA
+516 YKNEMDRLNQSEV
-531 PKGIRTLRDNNGNII
+531 KGTRNVRDDKGNIVYEEKTITDNNGKEVKIP
-546 YEKRTI
+546 
-552 KRDNGEEITID
+552 
-563 VPKKEEYEL
+563 VPKEEEYTL
-572 SENEIVEEK
+572 NDSEIEEAK
-581 IKATN
+581 VKATN
-586 NFLADMG
+586 DFLADIV
-593 MNACDAGNYRLLME
+593 MNSIDAGNYNLL
-607 YIKDPIVRKSILE
+607 KDYLKSKEVRDSMRKSV
-620 SNPEYSS
+620 PEYSV
-627 IFNDILTK
+627 IFNDTLLEK
-635 QMDKV
+635 MDKV
-640 RSNYEDNVYSIGN
+640 KNNYEDNVYSIGN

-673 TRSQLALESIDDR
+673 TRSQLVLESIDDR

-695 KLNLSDDEKTK
+695 RLNLSDDEKTK

-816 VYKEDNIS
+816 VYEEDNIS

-935 IQSLIEEQKK
+935 IQSLIEEQEK
-945 RDRIKEE
+945 RDRIEEE
-952 SGKANVNGET
+952 SGKANVSGET
-962 LTEDKAEELQK
+962 LTKDKAEELQK

-981 RKKDTINPEVNP
+981 RKKDTINTEGNP
-993 KDKANDDVGTPSST
+993 KDKANDDAGTPPST
-1007 GDSKQTTD
+1007 GELQQTPNK
-1015 EAPDGSPVQTTDDSN
+1015 APDGSPIQTTDDPN
-1030 NKADSI
+1030 NKTDNT

-1086 EHIITSND
+1086 ERVITSDD

-1184 FKNVDSISDYLKT
+1184 FKNVDAISDYLKT

-1215 GDQLS
+1215 GDKLS

-1311 RFNPITRKGSIDDIN
+1311 RFNPVTRKGSIDDIN

-1364 KDKRTKLGTLNVP
+1364 KDKKTKLGTLNVP

-1439 NIVYK
+1439 DIVYK

-1492 DSISYIAVYDTSPAN
+1492 DSISYIAVYDTSPASA
-1507 VDDLEYHRLN
+1507 DDLEYHRLN

-1555 KTSDNIIKKGVEI
+1555 KTSDNVIKKGVEI

-1586 IVMFENDASDMT
+1586 IVMFENDASGMT

-1888 LTETITKVNGKSRK
+1888 LTETITKVNGKPRK

-1959 ITLVKYMTNINNYIG
+1959 ITLVKYMTNINDYIG
-1974 KSNHTVDAKKSYIQK
+1974 KSNHTVDTKKSYIQK

-2059 IKERNNEINDSI
+2059 IKERNNKINDSI

-2188 ELNEK
+2188 ELDEE
-2193 LTEDEEYKTEN
+2193 LIEDEEYKTEN
-2204 EDLNDLFFSATTD
+2204 IDLNDLFFSATTD
-2217 IEIYN
+2217 IETYN

>member
-66 YAKYDVNVNALS
+66 YTKYDVKVNALS

-92 ALEQGFNMVVQAIA
+92 ALEQGFNMVVQAVA

-197 AAISKIPKLGKALKG
+197 ALLTKIPKLGKALKG
-212 ARAATVKGT
+212 ARAAAVKGT
-221 ANILRKVPAWSSI
+221 ANALRKVPAWSSI
-234 STGRMVNA
+234 STGRMVNV

-280 NSLTKEQKDELIANN
+280 NSLTKEQREELIANN
-295 PQFEGMS
+295 PQLAGKS

-316 KTFKL
+316 KTFWY
-321 DYYALLFD
+321 DYLAMGFD
-329 VLQFNGISSLWKPKA
+329 ILQFHGISSLWKPKA
-344 FNRSTAA
+344 GNRATAA
-351 LRIENIN
+351 LKIENIN

-368 EENAKKLLTT
+368 AENVKLLAT
-378 TGIKGWA
+378 TGLKGWG
-385 NRQLYKFNSPKSAL
+385 NRQLYKLKNPLQTIA
-399 STLLSIPF
+399 SIPF
-407 TEGLEEMLQ
+407 TEGIEEMMQ
-416 GYNTEAG
+416 GYFSEAG

-435 FTPLT
+435 FTPLE

-466 VSTYVGNGYK
+466 VSTYAGNAYK
-476 ILKAK
+476 MIKAK
-481 WNKEEISKQDYALW
+481 INKEDISKQDYALG
-495 LTANEKIRTSE
+495 LTADEKIRASE
-506 IRNRN
+506 IRNRTN
-511 NIFKQ
+511 LFKN
-516 YKANMDRLNAVNGEA
+516 YKNEMDRLNQSEV
-531 PKGIRTLRDNNGNII
+531 KGTRNVRDDKGNIVYEEKTITDNNGKEVKIP
-546 YEKRTI
+546 
-552 KRDNGEEITID
+552 
-563 VPKKEEYEL
+563 VPKEEEYTL
-572 SENEIVEEK
+572 NDSEIEEAK
-581 IKATN
+581 VKATN
-586 NFLADMG
+586 DFLADIV
-593 MNACDAGNYRLLME
+593 MNSIDAGNYNLL
-607 YIKDPIVRKSILE
+607 KDYLKSKEVRDSMRKSV
-620 SNPEYSS
+620 PEYSV
-627 IFNDILTK
+627 IFNDTLLEK
-635 QMDKV
+635 MDKV
-640 RSNYEDNVYSIGN
+640 KNNYEDNVYSIGN

-673 TRSQLALESIDDR
+673 TRSQLELESIDDR

-816 VYKEDNIS
+816 VYEEDNIS

-902 KDITTNN
+902 KNITTNN

-935 IQSLIEEQKK
+935 IQSLIEEQEK
-945 RDRIKEE
+945 RDRIEEE
-952 SGKANVNGET
+952 SGKANVSGET
-962 LTEDKAEELQK
+962 LTKDKAEELQK

-981 RKKDTINPEVNP
+981 RKKDTINTEGNP
-993 KDKANDDVGTPSST
+993 KDKANDDAGTPPST
-1007 GDSKQTTD
+1007 GELQQT
-1015 EAPDGSPVQTTDDSN
+1015 PNKVPGGSPIQTTDDPN
-1030 NKADSI
+1030 NKTDNT

-1071 QEEII
+1071 QEEIV

-1086 EHIITSND
+1086 EHIITSDD

-1184 FKNVDSISDYLKT
+1184 FKNVDTISDYLKT

-1311 RFNPITRKGSIDDIN
+1311 RFNPVTRKGSIDDIN

-1346 KLIVE
+1346 KLIIE

-1364 KDKRTKLGTLNVP
+1364 KDKKTKLGTLNVP

-1439 NIVYK
+1439 DIVYK

-1492 DSISYIAVYDTSPAN
+1492 DSISYIAVYNTSPDSA
-1507 VDDLEYHRLN
+1507 DDLEYHRLN

-1555 KTSDNIIKKGVEI
+1555 KTSDNVIKKGVEI

-1888 LTETITKVNGKSRK
+1888 LTETITKVNGKPRK

-1959 ITLVKYMTNINNYIG
+1959 ITLVKYMTNINDYIG

-2007 TKEQRSYILTQI
+2007 TKEQRNYILTQI

-2167 ENNRENDGETSKEN
+2167 ENNRENDRETSKEN

-2193 LTEDEEYKTEN
+2193 LTEDEKYKTEN

-2217 IEIYN
+2217 IETYN

>member
-21 PPHTNSISTGVY
+21 PPHTNSVSTGVY

-43 DKLFRGDAAIAKE
+43 DKLFRGAAAITKE

-92 ALEQGFNMVVQAIA
+92 ALEQGFNMVVQAVA

-129 NEPNDYTNAVSQEL
+129 DEPNDYTNAVSQEL

-190 AGVVKGA
+190 AGVVKSA
-197 AAISKIPKLGKALKG
+197 ALLTKIPKLGKALKG
-212 ARAATVKGT
+212 ARAAAVKGT
-221 ANILRKVPAWSSI
+221 ANALRKVPKWSSV

-242 IERGA
+242 VERGA
-247 SITTN
+247 SIATN
-252 AAVSRTIENYME
+252 SVVSRTIENYME

-280 NSLTKEQKDELIANN
+280 NSLTKEQKEELIANN
-295 PQFEGMS
+295 PQLAGKS

-316 KTFKL
+316 KTFKN
-321 DYYALLFD
+321 DYWALAFD
-329 VLQFNGISSLWKPKA
+329 MLQFHSISSLWKPKA
-344 FNRSTAA
+344 GNRATAA
-351 LRIENIN
+351 LKIENIN

-368 EENAKKLLTT
+368 AENVKLLAT
-378 TGIKGWA
+378 TGLKGWG
-385 NRQLYKFNSPKSAL
+385 NRQLYKLKNPLQTIA
-399 STLLSIPF
+399 SIPF
-407 TEGLEEMLQ
+407 TEGIEEMMQ
-416 GYNTEAG
+416 SYFSEAG

-435 FTPLT
+435 FTPLE

-466 VSTYVGNGYK
+466 VSTYAGNAYK
-476 ILKAK
+476 MIKAK
-481 WNKEEISKQDYALW
+481 INKEDISKQDYALG
-495 LTANEKIRTSE
+495 LTADEKIRASE
-506 IRNRN
+506 IRNRTN
-511 NIFKQ
+511 LFKN
-516 YKANMDRLNAVNGEA
+516 YKNEMDRLNQSEV
-531 PKGIRTLRDNNGNII
+531 KGTRNVRDDKGNII
-546 YEKRTI
+546 YEEKTI
-552 KRDNGEEITID
+552 TDNNGKEVKIP
-563 VPKKEEYEL
+563 VPKEEEYTL
-572 SENEIVEEK
+572 SASEIEEAK
-581 IKATN
+581 AKATN
-586 NFLADMG
+586 DFLADMV
-593 MNACDAGNYRLLME
+593 MNSIDAGNYNLLKE
-607 YIKDPIVRKSILE
+607 YLKSKEVRDSIRKSV
-620 SNPEYSS
+620 PEYSTT
-627 IFNDILTK
+627 FDDTLLEK
-635 QMDKV
+635 MDKV

-673 TRSQLALESIDDR
+673 TRSQLELESIDDR
-686 INALNNNID
+686 INALNDNID

-722 KNYADNIRSRT
+722 KNYADDIRSRT
-733 AKIENEKNNV
+733 AKIEKEKNNV
-743 YQYSEQGRDAEL
+743 YRYSEQGRDAEL
-755 YYIDRSLSSLR
+755 YYIDRSLKSLR

-781 FNEVDFDYIISDLI
+781 INENNFDSIISNLI
-795 KDTTID
+795 KGAIID
-801 KSNPTTFDFSKLQDG
+801 KSDPTTFDFSKLQDSTY
-816 VYKEDNIS
+816 VDDDID
-824 LDTDTKAF
+824 LDIDTKKF

-859 QDKRYFIKEMQE
+859 EDKRYFIKEMQE

-909 VPEELKDALNVLRW
+909 VPEELKDSLDILRW

-935 IQSLIEEQKK
+935 IQSLIEEQEK

-962 LTEDKAEELQK
+962 LTKDKAEELQK

-981 RKKDTINPEVNP
+981 RKKDTIDPEVNP
-993 KDKANDDVGTPSST
+993 KDKADDDAGTPPST
-1007 GDSKQTTD
+1007 GDLRQTTD
-1015 EAPDGSPVQTTDDSN
+1015 EAPDGSTVQTTDDSN
-1030 NKADSI
+1030 NKADST

-1071 QEEII
+1071 QEEIV

-1086 EHIITSND
+1086 EHIITSDD

-1155 AKLNTTDDKRT
+1155 AKLNTTDDKRA

-1184 FKNVDSISDYLKT
+1184 FKNVDAISDYLKT

-1204 KLVQSYIEDIY
+1204 KLIQSYIEDVY

-1286 AGNYNNFAIAISELE
+1286 AGSYNNFAIAISELE

-1311 RFNPITRKGSIDDIN
+1311 RFNPVTRKNTD
-1326 STEFENLNKLIN
+1326 EFGNIESELLNKLIN
-1338 SKKLQYGT
+1338 DKKLQYGT

-1356 YLEIYAGS
+1356 YLEIYSGS
-1364 KDKRTKLGTLNVP
+1364 KDKKTKLGTLNVP

-1407 TKQNKDGSK
+1407 TKQAKDGSK

-1428 FQAIYNDKELF
+1428 FQAIYNNKELF
-1439 NIVYK
+1439 DIVYK

-1492 DSISYIAVYDTSPAN
+1492 DSISYIAVYDTSPASA
-1507 VDDLEYHRLN
+1507 DDLEYHRLN

-1533 EIAKAINDNSS
+1533 EIAKAIRNGTS

-1555 KTSDNIIKKGVEI
+1555 KTSDNVIKKGVEI
-1568 SDTEININQLKLN
+1568 SDTEINIDQLKLN

-1586 IVMFENDASDMT
+1586 IVMFENDDSGMT

-1612 IIPPLSTGSMG
+1612 IIPYLSTGSMG

-1799 FRKTDNG
+1799 FGKDNKG
-1806 GFIIKLNNNKREY
+1806 GFFIKLNNNKREY

-1843 SGDSITSMYMEVKE
+1843 SGDSITAMYMEVKE

-1888 LTETITKVNGKSRK
+1888 LTETITKVNGKPRK
-1902 INEPIKAIDI
+1902 TNEPIKAIDI

-1959 ITLVKYMTNINNYIG
+1959 ITLVKYMTNINDYIG

-2019 ADVYD
+2019 ADIYD

-2089 SILNELETE
+2089 SVLNELETE
-2098 SGEDYIVE
+2098 SGKDYIVE

-2111 IFNKIID
+2111 IFNRIID
-2118 ILFKIF
+2118 ILFRIF

-2152 VIQDTIKKVETNITP
+2152 VVQDAIKKIETDVTTETNITP
-2167 ENNRENDGETSKEN
+2167 ENNGENGEEN
-2181 NEDNVLY
+2181 A
-2188 ELNEK
+2188 LNEVNKK
-2193 LTEDEEYKTEN
+2193 LTEDKTTLVTEN
-2204 EDLNDLFFSATTD
+2204 PENVNVNDLPFSATTD
-2217 IEIYN
+2217 IETYN
-2222 TKLNTLKISSMND
+2222 AKLTTLKISSMND